1 MKALVK
7 TNYARNLWALMR
19 EFKVLPT
26 DPRWLELTDE
36 QIEFMLYSM
45 ERDVVEADRARRGIQ
60 VDGEY
65 EDNDESWWYAEHDEF
80 EALRDD
86 HDEEDIAR
94 QVEDLTTEEDRERLR
109 KRFADNEEL
118 NEIEDRFNQEAE
130 DVLESN
136 LKAMFAEAK
145 RLESKGIDN
154 WGKESE
160 APDNQE
166 PQEVSTE
173 LTQGVFQDAFAMMD
187 EESGKY
193 EDDYI

>member
-1 MKALVK
+1 
-7 TNYARNLWALMR
+7 MR

-26 DPRWLELTDE
+26 DSRWLALTDE

-45 ERDVVEADRARRGIQ
+45 ERDVVEADRARRGIK

-65 EDNDESWWYAEHDEF
+65 EDNDESWWYAEHDDF
-80 EALRDD
+80 EALKDG

-94 QVEDLTTEEDRERLR
+94 QVEDLTTEEDKERLR

-130 DVLESN
+130 DILEAN
-136 LKAMFAEAK
+136 LKAMFAEAQ
-145 RLESKGIDN
+145 RLESQGVDN
-154 WGKESE
+154 WGKKSE
-160 APDNQE
+160 DTATEE
-166 PQEVSTE
+166 PNVVSTE
-173 LTQGVFQDAFAMMD
+173 LTQDVFKDAFAMMD
-187 EESGKY
+187 EESGRY